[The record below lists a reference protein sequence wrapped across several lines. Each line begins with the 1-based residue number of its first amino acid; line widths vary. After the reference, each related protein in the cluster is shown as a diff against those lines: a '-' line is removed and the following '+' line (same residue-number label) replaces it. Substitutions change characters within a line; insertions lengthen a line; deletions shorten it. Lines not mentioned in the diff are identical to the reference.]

1 MGFAIRFRGTAEQG
15 LDVGSRENESRI
27 DRKMSS
33 VVWAADPTEEVL
45 GTFAMPGSAAQRNL
59 RRREKHRF
67 ELYLSCRPKRIVLE
81 EGRLW
86 SLSTKSKPRLL
97 VQSDTLE
104 FWLLQVDI
112 CYVVVTNYYILMC
125 RRLRFWTLLETSG
138 QTFLGLPRC
147 LRCPC
152 HLRASVISPQRTSS
166 FVSFSRLIMTT
177 IDFFGLEK

>member
-1 MGFAIRFRGTAEQG
+1 MKRYGTSINRDAIACIRGWKA
-15 LDVGSRENESRI
+15 LKFI
-27 DRKMSS
+27 DK
-33 VVWAADPTEEVL
+33 VEAPALEKDDP
-45 GTFAMPGSAAQRNL
+45 Q
-59 RRREKHRF
+59 
-67 ELYLSCRPKRIVLE
+67 
-81 EGRLW
+81 
-86 SLSTKSKPRLL
+86 L

-104 FWLLQVDI
+104 FWLLQVDN

-147 LRCPC
+147 FRCPC